1 MNNFEWSDARS
12 VPEALALL
20 GDAKAGAIKAGGV
33 DVLDLLK
40 ERIAAPSR
48 LVNIRNVRDLDYIK
62 LDGDGALRLGPLATL
77 AKVSSDKGVRE
88 KFTALADA
96 CGHAATPQVR
106 NMATVGG
113 NLLQRPRCWYFR
125 HEDFL
130 CRKKGGERCFAQ
142 DGENQ
147 YHAIFNNGLCAI
159 VHPSAAAC
167 ALV

>member
-62 LDGDGALRLGPLATL
+62 LDGNGTLRLGPLATL
-77 AKVSSDKGVRE
+77 AKVSADGGVRE

-125 HEDFL
+125 H
-130 CRKKGGERCFAQ
+130 
-142 DGENQ
+142 
-147 YHAIFNNGLCAI
+147 
-159 VHPSAAAC
+159 
-167 ALV
+167 